1 MSDFFDV
8 LKSKNEPMYY
18 CGLICL
24 VAAIGCLILTK
35 TTQTQVWSV
44 SAWFKPFKFLL
55 STTIFLWSMGWYLR
69 YLNDTPSVVWYSW
82 GMILLL
88 NFENV
93 YIIYQASRGELSHF
107 NLSTPFKATMF
118 SLMAFAAASIS
129 FWTAFMGL
137 QFFSNKVSD
146 LPEAYLWGIRL
157 GILIFFFFSLQGFAM
172 GARLSHTVG
181 GLDGSEGLPVVNWS
195 KKYGDLRIS
204 HFLGMH
210 ALQII
215 PLLSFYVLRS
225 TKMVVFAAIIYALI
239 TTYVFIQALQGKPLM
254 R

>member
-1 MSDFFDV
+1 MIDFFNI

-18 CGLICL
+18 VGWLCL
-24 VAAIGCLILTK
+24 VAAIGCFVLTK
-35 TTQTQVWSV
+35 TTETQVWGV
-44 SAWFKPFKFLL
+44 NAWFKPFKFLL
-55 STTIFLWSMGWYLR
+55 STTIFLWSMGWYLQ
-69 YLNDTPSVVWYSW
+69 YFDKAPSVIWYSW

-93 YIIYQASRGELSHF
+93 YIVYQASRGEISHF

-118 SLMAFAAASIS
+118 SLMAFAAAGIS
-129 FWTAFMGL
+129 FWTAFIGL
-137 QFFSNKVSD
+137 QFFSNKVAD
-146 LPEAYLWGIRL
+146 LPDSYLWGIRL
-157 GILIFFFFSLQGFAM
+157 GILIFFIFSLQGFAM

-181 GLDGSEGLPVVNWS
+181 GADGSEGLPVVNWS
-195 KKYGDLRIS
+195 KKYGDLRIA

-215 PLLSFYVLRS
+215 PWLSFYVL
-225 TKMVVFAAIIYALI
+225 KNALLVALVAVIYALI
-239 TTYVFIQALQGKPLM
+239 TAAIFIQALQGKPLI

>member
-1 MSDFFDV
+1 MMDFFDI

-24 VAAIGCLILTK
+24 IAAIGCFILTK
-35 TTQTQVWSV
+35 TTEMQVWGV
-44 SAWFKPFKFLL
+44 NAWFKPFKFLL
-55 STTIFLWSMGWYLR
+55 STTIFVWSMGWYLQ
-69 YLNDTPSVVWYSW
+69 YFDDAPSVKWYSW

-93 YIIYQASRGELSHF
+93 YIVYQASRGELSHF

-118 SLMAFAAASIS
+118 SLMGLAAASIS
-129 FWTAFMGL
+129 FWTAFIGL
-137 QFFSNKVSD
+137 QFFSNKVAD
-146 LPEAYLWGIRL
+146 LPDAYFWGIRL

-181 GLDGSEGLPVVNWS
+181 GADGGEGLPVVNWS

-215 PLLSFYVLRS
+215 PLLSFYVLKN
-225 TKMVVFAAIIYALI
+225 TLFVVIVAIIYALI
-239 TTYVFIQALQGKPLM
+239 TAAIFIQALQGKPLI